1 MYRVGFNQMH
11 TTGRRPR
18 NLRVY
23 GKVKLQVAVYKEDP
37 MRYSG
42 RYSTNEMNQ
51 KKRYQYKTP
60 ELFHCNKCPRPP
72 YQMWMTHTDT
82 QCLYY
87 SNILM
92 LFLQHDC
99 EISK

>member
-1 MYRVGFNQMH
+1 MH

-18 NLRVY
+18 NSRVY

-60 ELFHCNKCPRPP
+60 ELSHCNKCPRPP

-92 LFLQHDC
+92 LLLQHDC